1 MERLIDRYENK
12 LIKQGL
18 AERSQLLMAEIET
31 EMVWNRDD
39 PKCDI
44 LAEVIRN
51 LNISSLCF
59 SPPAEPYRTL
69 VDFLS
74 SRADTIKLKDNE
86 TRLFL
91 HDLPVIREFSA
102 EQIVA
107 QLKRR
112 KALIIDGHGIVTY
125 GTVSPEQT
133 FVVYSSVL
141 FSCFVKFF
149 ADFLEH
155 SLAGTVSD
163 EEITAFKR
171 VMQNLPP
178 SPQIDMS
185 FKKAPFASE
194 DEVYDAVSEVGKPV
208 VNYGFVDSVMGNI
221 SYLHKDILY
230 ISQTGSFL
238 DELEGFIDPCPVDKS
253 SCTGITASSEL
264 PAHMLI
270 VTDSPKRA
278 ILHGHP
284 KFSVIMSLVC
294 DKKEC
299 EFDGQCHVNCPDP
312 RYVKDIPIV
321 SGETG
326 TGPNALCN
334 TVPKALKEHRG
345 AIVYGHGVFTAGQD
359 DFNEP
364 FHNLI
369 DIEKMCR
376 TEYFEKLKKAGI
388 EV

>member
-1 MERLIDRYENK
+1 ME
-12 LIKQGL
+12 
-18 AERSQLLMAEIET
+18 
-31 EMVWNRDD
+31 
-39 PKCDI
+39 
-44 LAEVIRN
+44 
-51 LNISSLCF
+51 
-59 SPPAEPYRTL
+59 
-69 VDFLS
+69 
-74 SRADTIKLKDNE
+74 
-86 TRLFL
+86 
-91 HDLPVIREFSA
+91 
-102 EQIVA
+102 
-107 QLKRR
+107 
-112 KALIIDGHGIVTY
+112 
-125 GTVSPEQT
+125 
-133 FVVYSSVL
+133 
-141 FSCFVKFF
+141 
-149 ADFLEH
+149 
-155 SLAGTVSD
+155 
-163 EEITAFKR
+163 
-171 VMQNLPP
+171 NLPP

-194 DEVYDAVSEVGKPV
+194 NEVYDAVSEVGKPV

-238 DELEGFIDPCPVDKS
+238 DELEGCIDPCPVDNS

-284 KFSVIMSLVC
+284 KFSVIMSLIC
-294 DKKEC
+294 DKKDC

-376 TEYFEKLKKAGI
+376 TEYFEMLKKAGI

>member
-1 MERLIDRYENK
+1 MERLIDRYEKK
-12 LIKQGL
+12 LIEQGL
-18 AERSQLLMAEIET
+18 TEKRQLLMAEIET

-39 PKCDI
+39 PKCGI

-51 LNISSLCF
+51 MNISSLCF
-59 SPPAEPYRTL
+59 SPPAEPYRTM

-74 SRADTIKLKDNE
+74 SRADTILLKDNE

-112 KALIIDGHGIVTY
+112 KSVIVDGHGIVTY

-155 SLAGTVSD
+155 SLNGTVSD
-163 EEITAFKR
+163 AEMAAFKR
-171 VMQNLPP
+171 VMETLPP
-178 SPQIDMS
+178 SPQIDMT

-194 DEVYDAVSEVGKPV
+194 NDVYDAVSEVGKPV

-221 SYLHKDILY
+221 SYLYRGILY

-238 DELEGFIDPCPVDKS
+238 DELEGCIDPCPVDNS

-270 VTDSPKRA
+270 VTDTPNRA
-278 ILHGHP
+278 VLHGHP

-294 DKKEC
+294 DRKDC
-299 EFDGQCHVNCPDP
+299 EFEGQCHVKCPDP
-312 RYVKDIPIV
+312 RYVTDIPIV
-321 SGETG
+321 PGETG

-334 TVPKALKEHRG
+334 TVPKALKDHRG
-345 AIVYGHGVFTAGQD
+345 TIVYGHGVFTAGRD
-359 DFNEP
+359 DFNEA
-364 FHNLI
+364 FDNLI
-369 DIEKMCR
+369 NIEKMCR
-376 TEYFEKLKKAGI
+376 AEYFEMLSKAGI
-388 EV
+388 DV